1 MRIDVTDATGQLI
14 ELIRRAESGEEVV
27 LTVDGK
33 PAVRLAPILAIPDRT
48 ACQRILDAA
57 RLSGVAH
64 AAPGVSAER
73 SQDFLYDEHGLPC

>member
-1 MRIDVTDATGQLI
+1 MRIDVTDATAQLI

-33 PAVRLAPILAIPDRT
+33 PAVRLAPILAIPDGA